1 MVLSSILYQTV
12 NNDGEGLV
20 ILSEQSCKG
29 FIAVMNGIR
38 LKCLVSNFTEEYRI
52 GKLMSGVVC
61 CRPKVYDATGNAPLG
76 RLICSNLEGC
86 IDFGYRLLILKCKDV
101 ADVVRKWPN
110 SGAAM
115 QSRTQKIASLMSF
128 KSSNAH
134 RGCNLEWLAR
144 SVGTKDLEWYNMT
157 QEMLPV

>member
-1 MVLSSILYQTV
+1 M
-12 NNDGEGLV
+12 NGNGEGLV
-20 ILSEQSCKG
+20 VLSEQSCEG
-29 FIAVMNGIR
+29 FTAVTNGIR

-61 CRPKVYDATGNAPLG
+61 CRPKVYDATGSAPLG
-76 RLICSNLEGC
+76 RFCKRTLKGASILG
-86 IDFGYRLLILKCKDV
+86 IDYLNKCKDV

-115 QSRTQKIASLMSF
+115 QSRAQKIASLMSF

-144 SVGTKDLEWYNMT
+144 SVGMKDLE
-157 QEMLPV
+157 